1 MLRKTLAK
9 FFIFALLATPA
20 ASYAS
25 AVTTTDP
32 GFDPNFILT
41 DDDIFDVNGMTHDA
55 LVTFLRSKGTLANY
69 KTLDIDGTPKTAAD
83 IIWRVSRS
91 YVINPKYLLALIQK
105 EQSLV
110 EDPNPS
116 QNQFDWAAGYAIC
129 DSCAKDDP
137 DLQQFKGFASQL
149 EWAAKQHRE
158 KYLFQLLMVG
168 TTIGGQGKGKTVTI
182 DNTAV
187 TPVNRATAMLY
198 SYTPHISGNLTLWR
212 IWKRWFS
219 VSYPDGTIVK
229 AQPSGTVY
237 LLRSGERRPFGSPA
251 VVASRVDVTKIVS
264 VKEGDIASIPVGPMI
279 KFPPYA
285 LLRDPNGHIFLLT
298 EGGKR
303 RIANMTAFHKFSFNE
318 DEIEDVTSDDLAAY
332 PEGATI
338 TVDTQFPQGVLMRQ
352 TGTAGV
358 WYIDENGTRHALLDR
373 SLLTLYFNNWRV
385 HDISATGLSKYAVG
399 DPYKIHDGELVKAK
413 GTTSVYV
420 IENGMLRAIPS
431 GDVFESVGWKWKNV
445 ITVPQRLLD
454 AHPLGAPFTPT
465 ASPDIQTASAIL

>member
-9 FFIFALLATPA
+9 FFIFALLATPV
-20 ASYAS
+20 ASYAQT
-25 AVTTTDP
+25 ATPTDP

-41 DDDIFDVNGMTHDA
+41 DDDIFDANGMTHDG
-55 LVTFLRSKGTLANY
+55 LISFLRSKGTLADY

-91 YVINPKYLLALIQK
+91 YVINPKYLVALIQK

-110 EDPNPS
+110 EDPSPT
-116 QNQFDWAAGYAIC
+116 QGQYDWAAGYAIC

-158 KYLFQLLMVG
+158 KYLIQLLMSG
-168 TTIGGQGKGKTVTI
+168 TTIGGQGKGKTVKI
-182 DNTAV
+182 DNVDV

-198 SYTPHISGNLTLWR
+198 SYTPHLSGNVSLWR

-219 VSYPDGTIVK
+219 VSYPDGTVVK
-229 AQPSGTVY
+229 AQPSGKVY
-237 LLRSGERRPFGSPA
+237 LLRSGERRPFSSPA
-251 VVASRVDVTKIVS
+251 VVASRVDVTKVVS
-264 VKEGDIASIPVGPMI
+264 VKDGDIATLPVGPTI

-285 LLRDPNGHIFLLT
+285 LLRDPSGHIFLLT
-298 EGGKR
+298 GDGKR

-332 PEGATI
+332 PEGTAI

-373 SLLTLYFNNWRV
+373 SLLSLYFANWRV
-385 HDISATGLSKYAVG
+385 HNVSATELSKYAIG
-399 DPYKIHDGELVKAK
+399 DPYKLHDGELVKAV
-413 GTTSVYV
+413 GLASVYV
-420 IENGMLRAIPS
+420 VENGMLRAIPS
-431 GDVFESVGWKWKNV
+431 GEIFESVGWKWKNV
-445 ITVPQRLLD
+445 MTVPQRLLD
-454 AHPLGAPFTPT
+454 AHPTGSPFSPA
-465 ASPDIQTASAIL
+465 ASYPLPATRSIL